1 MATHHL
7 EVGPHLGKDYD
18 KSAMQPLVS
27 ERVAHYK
34 NGNFMIMLIVDNF
47 PRQLA
52 SDSIDF

>member
-34 NGNFMIMLIVDNF
+34 NGNFIN
-47 PRQLA
+47 A
-52 SDSIDF
+52 YS